1 MLKFYL
7 VVLLS
12 LYSTVSVAKDTDVS
26 LLYSVGERN
35 TTVDWNIAG
44 NLQGTNPNIIS
55 ELTWRDIKSH
65 QLSVGAIWSEDDY
78 FMNALGEYGVVYSGQ
93 NQDSDY
99 NSDNRQDE
107 FSRSVNNAGK
117 GYMLDAEVNYGKNFI
132 ISPNL
137 KASASFGYSE
147 HRQHLKMYD
156 GTQVI
161 GSADLTGLDS
171 LYQANWKGPQI
182 GLGLNYLHKKNVFL
196 ADYTYQDIELN
207 AHTNWNLRS
216 DLQHPVSMTQ
226 IGSGNGSKLSVGIER
241 AVSNFSS
248 ISLMLSRYNYA
259 ASGTHTFHLL
269 SGDASQ
275 KLNEVNW
282 QADEIQLVYRS
293 LF

>member
-1 MLKFYL
+1 MYKFYIT
-7 VVLLS
+7 VLLS
-12 LYSTVSVAKDTDVS
+12 LYSAISVAKDTGVS
-26 LLYSVGERN
+26 LLYSAGERN

-55 ELTWRDIKSH
+55 ELTWRNIKSH
-65 QLSVGAIWSEDDY
+65 QLSIGAIWSEEDY
-78 FMNALGEYGVVYSGQ
+78 FLQVSGEYGQVHSGE

-99 NSDNRQDE
+99 SLNDRQGE
-107 FSRSVNNAGK
+107 WSRSVNNAGK
-117 GYMLDAEVNYGKNFI
+117 GYMLDTEINYGKNFI
-132 ISPNL
+132 ISPSL
-137 KASASFGYSE
+137 KASVSLGYGE

-156 GTQVI
+156 GNQVI
-161 GSADLTGLDS
+161 GSANLTGLDS

-182 GLGLNYLHKKNVFL
+182 GAGFSYLYDKNVFL
-196 ADYTYQDIELN
+196 VDYTYQDIELN
-207 AHTNWNLRS
+207 AHTDWNLRT

-226 IGSGNGSKLSVGIER
+226 IGKGNGSRLSIGIER

-248 ISLMLSRYNYA
+248 VSLMGTRYNYA

-269 SGDASQ
+269 SSNPVQ

-282 QADEIQLVYRS
+282 QANEIQLVYRS